1 MQHFQLQS
9 FYLLLDTKQPSQQKF
24 EVNNPEE
31 YIQVSDTTDIELG
44 NSVSVNVNGTKILIC
59 NTEEGFFAVQDRCTH
74 ALIPLCGGFIQGTLI
89 SCPLHGAVFD
99 LKTGEVMAPPAFED
113 LQTFKL
119 KIEGT
124 SVSVQNPDA

>member
-1 MQHFQLQS
+1 MQS
-9 FYLLLDTKQPSQQKF
+9 FYLSLDIKQPRQQKF

-59 NTEEGFFAVQDRCTH
+59 NTEEGFFAVQDMCTH
-74 ALIPLCGGFIQGTLI
+74 ALVPLCGGLIQGTLI

-99 LKTGEVMAPPAFED
+99 LKSGQVMSPPAFEN
-113 LQTFKL
+113 LLTFDL
-119 KIEGT
+119 KING
-124 SVSVQNPDA
+124 SSIYIKGP

>member
-1 MQHFQLQS
+1 VPGKCNYTFVT
-9 FYLLLDTKQPSQQKF
+9 DT
-24 EVNNPEE
+24 
-31 YIQVSDTTDIELG
+31 SDVELG
-44 NSVSVNVNGTKILIC
+44 RSISVNIEGTKILIC
-59 NTEEGFFAVQDRCTH
+59 HTEEGFFAVQDMCTH

-89 SCPLHGAVFD
+89 SCPLLGAVFD

-124 SVSVQNPDA
+124 SVRVKNPNS

>member
-1 MQHFQLQS
+1 MSEKGNYTFV
-9 FYLLLDTKQPSQQKF
+9 T
-24 EVNNPEE
+24 
-31 YIQVSDTTDIELG
+31 DTTDVELG
-44 NSVSVNVNGTKILIC
+44 HSISVNIGGAKILIC
-59 NTEEGFFAVQDRCTH
+59 HTEEGFFAVQDMCTH

-89 SCPLHGAVFD
+89 SCPLHGAVFN